1 MTHVANYHISSNKR
15 LGAYLKFCLE
25 GGGVEE
31 GHFNTVKG
39 QRLLRN
45 FSDPTEVKTYKVLNK
60 VAVEAGFFP
69 CIPVIKKVREK
80 GGNIYL
86 ASGGGCLSGKG
97 PLLESGCLIKEIW

>member
-1 MTHVANYHISSNKR
+1 MANYHISSNKR

-31 GHFNTVKG
+31 GHFSTVKG
-39 QRLLRN
+39 AVFIKKLL
-45 FSDPTEVKTYKVLNK
+45 SCTDPTEVKTYKVLNK

-69 CIPVIKKVREK
+69 CIPVIKKVRDK
-80 GGNIYL
+80 GGSIYL

>member
-39 QRLLRN
+39 AAFIKKLL
-45 FSDPTEVKTYKVLNK
+45 SCTDPTEVKVLNK
-60 VAVEAGFFP
+60 VAVEAGFFSLYP
-69 CIPVIKKVREK
+69 C
-80 GGNIYL
+80 Y
-86 ASGGGCLSGKG
+86 
-97 PLLESGCLIKEIW
+97 